1 MRIAVTGANSSVGQA
16 FLAYLLK
23 QDDINVA
30 VNAGVRRQAA
40 ASTLPHHPSI
50 TPYVIQYGDDT
61 SLDQL
66 LEGANCVVHLAGILI
81 ESPSTNYQ
89 SANVDA
95 TCAVVEAAQRAKT
108 AHFVLVSAL
117 GANARST
124 NSYYRSKGEA
134 EDAVN
139 TSGLASDI
147 IRTPMLLGPDT
158 AGAKALVG
166 MASRS
171 SVKVL
176 AGGKH
181 ILRPLDVDDLSQAI
195 RHCCQRGPTRTMTHE
210 LVGPEPI
217 THRDLIIATGQL
229 LGQGVSV
236 GSLPVWSAKFGAS
249 IMGLFR
255 RGGVT
260 PSVIDVITA
269 SETIHHNAGDDL
281 DVTLTSLSITLKK
294 LVP

>member
-23 QDDINVA
+23 QDDIDVA

-95 TCAVVEAAQRAKT
+95 TCAVVEAAQRAQT

-117 GANARST
+117 GADARST
-124 NSYYRSKGEA
+124 NGYYRSKGLA
-134 EDAVN
+134 EDAVT
-139 TSGLASDI
+139 TSGIAADI

-195 RHCCQRGPTRTMTHE
+195 RHCCQRGPIRTMTHE
-210 LVGPEPI
+210 LVGPEPV